1 MKSPGASWTLRSS
14 RHTSSRE
21 EGIQTMSD
29 GIAAIRNK
37 KANRASRQ
45 APPPRHPMTPGVVS
59 QFGAGRGEQ
68 ASPAEPAEAP
78 ADPESVTDQVSEE
91 PASTAAPA
99 QSVPPATPAKT
110 GSARPAPRTGSA
122 AANRTLP
129 DLEIDWSDP
138 LMHVASPTRVSVANS
153 VAARFKA
160 VADQAAAAPQTEL
173 IMEAISRHLAELPEL
188 VLRRR
193 PEESG
198 TAPAGFYVKRA
209 PIQKAEPW
217 QPVYMRPIAGELEAL
232 RRIVEWVNEIIL
244 TGHPGR
250 QKTSR
255 SEIVTAALDASYP
268 AA

>member
-1 MKSPGASWTLRSS
+1 
-14 RHTSSRE
+14 
-21 EGIQTMSD
+21 MSD
-29 GIAAIRNK
+29 GIAAIRTK

-59 QFGAGRGEQ
+59 QFGASRDEQ
-68 ASPAEPAEAP
+68 VTAP
-78 ADPESVTDQVSEE
+78 APTDDVESTAEEVSAA

-99 QSVPPATPAKT
+99 QSAVAAAPVKAAAP
-110 GSARPAPRTGSA
+110 SPAPQTISA
-122 AANRTLP
+122 PSERTLP
-129 DLEIDWSDP
+129 DLQIDWADP

-153 VAARFKA
+153 VASRFKA
-160 VADQAAAAPQTEL
+160 VADQPAAPPQTEL
-173 IMEAISRHLAELPEL
+173 IMEAISRHLADLPEL

-232 RRIVEWVNEIIL
+232 RRIVDWVNGIIL
-244 TGHPGR
+244 AGHPGR

-268 AA
+268 ATTRGK